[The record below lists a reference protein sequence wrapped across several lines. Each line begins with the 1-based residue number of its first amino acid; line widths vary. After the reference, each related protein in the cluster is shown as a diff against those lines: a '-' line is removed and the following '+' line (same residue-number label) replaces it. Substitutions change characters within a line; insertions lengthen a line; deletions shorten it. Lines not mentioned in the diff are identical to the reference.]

1 MRVPAQKLPVCSSYL
16 FFYNDHQCYCFVHV
30 QERKHANQKLGKRT
44 AVFKKH
50 LAEQTKLNAL
60 LLAGMPS
67 SEPCNK
73 LEILHFDMEHD
84 PVRKSKTAD
93 SDNRISFNTDE
104 CLDEGVLHCNIYS
117 RVDCDTRINN
127 VVNIGEQRHD
137 GNLPPTLE
145 PVESIRSNSGTE
157 VVYCEILD
165 VSVRNQ
171 VASDYK
177 SQEDKVLGKSSN
189 SDGVS
194 EPVKVETSRHT
205 GQVRD

>member
-1 MRVPAQKLPVCSSYL
+1 MKE
-16 FFYNDHQCYCFVHV
+16 FYTVTFI
-30 QERKHANQKLGKRT
+30 QELIVIQGLT
-44 AVFKKH
+44 M
-50 LAEQTKLNAL
+50 LA
-60 LLAGMPS
+60 
-67 SEPCNK
+67 
-73 LEILHFDMEHD
+73 
-84 PVRKSKTAD
+84 
-93 SDNRISFNTDE
+93 
-104 CLDEGVLHCNIYS
+104 
-117 RVDCDTRINN
+117 
-127 VVNIGEQRHD
+127 VNIGEQRHD

-145 PVESIRSNSGTE
+145 PVESIRSNSSTE